1 MNTIERIDT
10 LFAGSTKER
19 VDRYFDVVF
28 HGADAGGVNVEM
40 CQKIVD
46 ALDSTRD
53 GRLQTRE
60 VKVLFS
66 RMLGIPVSQI
76 PDDHEG

>member
-1 MNTIERIDT
+1 MTTIERIDT

-66 RMLGIPVSQI
+66 RLLGEL
-76 PDDHEG
+76 HALC